1 MGVDETSNGKNP
13 ARRSGPLAGVR
24 VIDLGGI
31 GPGPFA
37 AMLLADMG
45 ADVVRIDR
53 PLPQEFRA
61 GLLHRG
67 KRSAIIDLRD
77 PAGTQAALQIIAGCD
92 ILIEGFRPGVTE
104 RLGLGP
110 EQCWERNPK
119 LVYGRMTGWGQ
130 DGPRRLE
137 AGHDIT
143 YIALA
148 GALHAIGRVGEP
160 PTIPLNLVGD
170 LGGGSAYMV
179 MGVLAAYI
187 EAERSGHGQV
197 VDAAIL
203 DGVSSL
209 MAPQYG
215 SLADGEWVDER
226 GVNQLDSGRPWYN
239 VYETSDGRYMAVGAL
254 EQRFYDTFTDLM
266 GLTPDEAERDDPARW
281 PALQEQF
288 AAIFSRRT
296 RAEWEAV
303 FEGTDACV
311 APVLSMT
318 EAPTNDHVRAR
329 KVFVTVDGV
338 VQPSPAPRFS
348 RTPSAIQSGPAFP
361 GEHTREVLKDFGVGD
376 IGGLEDSGVVSQTAE
391 EVPQ

>member
-1 MGVDETSNGKNP
+1 MAVDETGNGTKQP
-13 ARRSGPLAGVR
+13 LRSGPLAGVR

-53 PLPQEFRA
+53 PGPQAFQA
-61 GLLHRG
+61 DLLHRG
-67 KRSAIIDLRD
+67 KRSAMIDLRD
-77 PAGTQAALQIIAGCD
+77 PAGAQAALKIISDCD
-92 ILIEGFRPGVTE
+92 ILIEGFRPGVAE

-110 EQCWERNPK
+110 EECWERNPK

-130 DGPRRLE
+130 DGPRRGE

-143 YIALA
+143 YIALS

-179 MGVLAAYI
+179 MGVLAAYV
-187 EAERSGHGQV
+187 EAGRSGHGQV

-203 DGVSSL
+203 DGAFSL
-209 MAPQYG
+209 MTPQYG
-215 SLADGEWVDER
+215 MLADGEWVDER

-254 EQRFYDTFTDLM
+254 EHRFYDEFTTLL
-266 GLTPDEAERDDPARW
+266 GLTPVEAEREDPAKW
-281 PALQEQF
+281 PALQERF
-288 AAIFSRRT
+288 AAIFARRT
-296 RAEWEAV
+296 RAEWEEV
-303 FEGTDACV
+303 FDGRDACV

-318 EAPTNDHVRAR
+318 EAPMNDHVLAR
-329 KVFVTVDGV
+329 GVFQTIDGV
-338 VQPSPAPRFS
+338 LQPGPAPRFS
-348 RTPSAIQSGPAFP
+348 RTPSAVQSGPAVP
-361 GEHTREVLKDFGVGD
+361 GEHTREVLRDFGVTD
-376 IGGLEDSGVVSQTAE
+376 IEGLEHRGVVSQIFEAI
-391 EVPQ
+391 PR

>member
-1 MGVDETSNGKNP
+1 
-13 ARRSGPLAGVR
+13 
-24 VIDLGGI
+24 
-31 GPGPFA
+31 
-37 AMLLADMG
+37 MLLADMG

-53 PLPQEFRA
+53 PGPQEFRA
-61 GLLHRG
+61 DLLHRG
-67 KRSAIIDLRD
+67 KRSAVIDLRN
-77 PAGTQAALQIIAGCD
+77 PAGAEAALQIISGCD
-92 ILIEGFRPGVTE
+92 ILIEGFRPGVAE

-110 EQCWERNPK
+110 EQCWDRNPK

-143 YIALA
+143 YIALT
-148 GALHAIGRVGEP
+148 GALHAIGRAGEP

-187 EAERSGHGQV
+187 EAGRSGHGQV

-203 DGVSSL
+203 DGAFSL

-215 SLADGEWVDER
+215 MLAAGDWVDER

-239 VYETSDGRYMAVGAL
+239 VYETADCRYMAVGAL
-254 EQRFYDTFTDLM
+254 EQRFYDEFTQLL
-266 GLTPDEAERDDPARW
+266 GLTPVEAQRDDPARW
-281 PALQEQF
+281 PALQERF
-288 AAIFSRRT
+288 AAIFARRT

-318 EAPTNDHVRAR
+318 EAPTNEHVQAR
-329 KVFVTVDGV
+329 GVFETIEGV
-338 VQPSPAPRFS
+338 VQPGPAPRFS
-348 RTPSAIQSGPAFP
+348 RTPSAVQSGPAVP
-361 GEHTREVLKDFGVGD
+361 GEHTREVLKDFGVDD
-376 IGGLEDSGVVSQTAE
+376 IAGLEDRGVVSQTAE

>member
-1 MGVDETSNGKNP
+1 MGVDEMSNGKNP

-53 PLPQEFRA
+53 PLPQEFQA

-77 PAGTQAALQIIAGCD
+77 PAGTRAALKIIAGCD

-266 GLTPDEAERDDPARW
+266 GLTPDEAERDDPTRW

-303 FEGTDACV
+303 FEDTDACV

-338 VQPSPAPRFS
+338 VQPGPAPRFS

-361 GEHTREVLKDFGVGD
+361 GEHTREVLKDFGVDD
-376 IGGLEDSGVVSQTAE
+376 IGGLEDRGVVSQTAE
-391 EVPQ
+391 EVTQ